1 MKKKINVSVVC
12 ATHNGAAKLKNLILS
27 IYKNKV
33 WPKEIVICGTSNGDL
48 KYIKPQIISTLSIK
62 FFKSSQK
69 SQIYQRSIA
78 INKTKSDY
86 ILQIDDDVTVQPN
99 FFLNIKKYTKN
110 KKIIDKKII
119 SALILQSNNNLQ
131 AGSWNSI
138 YRKYLIF
145 RIILRL
151 LNKGKPIKQYSILE
165 SGRFIPYIENFDG
178 KLEKNIVNAE
188 WLCSTVLYHKSC
200 RYIVRD
206 FSQISKKAYYEDV
219 LFSHQLFLKK
229 YNLIIDK
236 NIIGTHDNQP
246 YTSITTYFKTLKT
259 QFFLVN
265 FFKKSK
271 LFFFFDVV
279 IFTFIHLI
287 RDIYIGFKK

>member
-12 ATHNGAAKLKNLILS
+12 ATHKGASKLKNLILS
-27 IYKNKV
+27 IYNNKI
-33 WPKEIVICGTSNGDL
+33 WPKEIVICGTSNSDL
-48 KYIKPQIISTLSIK
+48 KYIKPRIISMLSIK

-78 INKTKSDY
+78 INKSKSDY

-99 FFLNIKKYTKN
+99 FFLKIKKYTKN

-131 AGSWNSI
+131 AGSWNNI
-138 YRKYLIF
+138 YKKYLIF
-145 RIILRL
+145 RIILRF
-151 LNKGKPIKQYSILE
+151 LNKGKAIKQYSILE
-165 SGRFIPYIENFDG
+165 SGRCIPYIENFDG
-178 KLEKNIVNAE
+178 KLEKNIFNAQ

-200 RYIVRD
+200 RNIVRN
-206 FSQISKKAYYEDV
+206 FSQIGKKAYYEDV

-236 NIIGTHDNQP
+236 NVIGTHDNQP

-287 RDIYIGFKK
+287 RDMYIGVKK

>member
-1 MKKKINVSVVC
+1 M
-12 ATHNGAAKLKNLILS
+12 
-27 IYKNKV
+27 
-33 WPKEIVICGTSNGDL
+33 
-48 KYIKPQIISTLSIK
+48 LSIK

-78 INKTKSDY
+78 INKSKSDY

-99 FFLNIKKYTKN
+99 FFLKIKKYTKN

-131 AGSWNSI
+131 AGSWNNI
-138 YRKYLIF
+138 YKKYLIF
-145 RIILRL
+145 RIILRF
-151 LNKGKPIKQYSILE
+151 LNKGKAIKQYSILE
-165 SGRFIPYIENFDG
+165 SGRCIPYIENFDG
-178 KLEKNIVNAE
+178 KLEKNIFNAQ

-200 RYIVRD
+200 RNIVRN
-206 FSQISKKAYYEDV
+206 FSQIGKKAYYEDV

-236 NIIGTHDNQP
+236 NVIGTHDNQP

-287 RDIYIGFKK
+287 RDMYIGVKK